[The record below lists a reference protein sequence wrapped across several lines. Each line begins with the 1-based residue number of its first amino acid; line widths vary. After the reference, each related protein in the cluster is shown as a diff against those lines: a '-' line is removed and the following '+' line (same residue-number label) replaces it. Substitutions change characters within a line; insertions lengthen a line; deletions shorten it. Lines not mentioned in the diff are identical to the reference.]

1 MNPKGNTSIGLDIS
15 GNLIS
20 VLQLEKHG
28 KEIRVLSA
36 RSMFIPPDLPSKE
49 ERDAALRE
57 GISRMLEGMELRK
70 TVLVTGLGGQVAFV
84 RKMKLPPVPK
94 GKIKQIVSYE
104 VQQQIPF
111 PLKEVVW
118 DYHLSTILKKKTT
131 SVEVTMAAVKGEMVE
146 NLVEQVRQGGGK
158 EPDVVDISVISL
170 HNALIYNEFLAP
182 DTTSIVVSVGWN
194 FTDIIIEEGNT
205 LAFTRSIPIGERNML
220 REIMKE
226 KGEGYNEAMQVLFSG
241 EDKAVESVW
250 QDLFTEIKR
259 TMNYYLSQVEKVASF
274 DEIVVHGRI
283 SSSPQFLKF
292 LSSYFPGNI
301 RSVDPWGKV
310 SRPAGVD
317 DGYYGIT
324 LGLALR
330 PLVDLSLEVNLLP
343 PRVVRKKVMER
354 KKPYFY
360 LSGILIPLVAATLSA
375 FSYQDY
381 TITQLKLERVEKA
394 VKSFEPYIPKIKELY
409 AKRREIEGKIK
420 EVESILSRKT
430 FWSDFL
436 REISLLTPSDIY
448 ITKIERGEA
457 SETTRPE
464 RRSQVVE
471 YGAVMVE
478 PTGPAEGYEGRRRR
492 RREPVA
498 KREIKQG
505 DSFLISGK
513 TKSFPRVD
521 EYISRL
527 QDSPLLEQVTLVNVA
542 REGEE
547 VAFLLQVKVKGKE

>member
-1 MNPKGNTSIGLDIS
+1 MNPKGNIGIGLDIS

-20 VLQLEKHG
+20 VLQLERHG
-28 KEIRVLSA
+28 KGIRVLSA

-57 GISRMLEGMELRK
+57 GVGRMLEGMEVRK
-70 TVLVTGLGGQVAFV
+70 AILVAGLGGQIAFV

-118 DYHLSTILKKKTT
+118 DYHLSTIIKKKTT
-131 SVEVTMAAVKGEMVE
+131 SVEVIMAAVKGEMVE
-146 NLVEQVRQGGGK
+146 NMVEQVRQGAGK
-158 EPDVVDISVISL
+158 EPDVVDISVIAL
-170 HNALIYNEFLAP
+170 HNALSYNELLTP
-182 DTTSIVVSVGWN
+182 DSTGIVVSVGWN
-194 FTDIIIEEGNT
+194 FTDIIIEEGGT

-226 KGEGYNEAMQVLFSG
+226 QGEGYNEAMGMLFSG
-241 EDKAVESVW
+241 ESKVVESVW

-283 SSSPQFLKF
+283 SRSPQFLKF

-301 RSVDPWGKV
+301 RRVDPWAKIPK
-310 SRPAGVD
+310 PAGVD
-317 DGYYGIT
+317 DGYYGTT

-330 PLVDLSLEVNLLP
+330 PLLDSPLEVNLLP
-343 PRVVRKKVMER
+343 PRVVRKKVMEK
-354 KKPYFY
+354 KKPYFF
-360 LSGILIPLVAATLSA
+360 LSGILIPFVAATLSA

-409 AKRREIEGKIK
+409 AKRREIEGKLREI
-420 EVESILSRKT
+420 ESVLSQKT

-448 ITKIERGEA
+448 ITKIARGEA
-457 SETTRPE
+457 SEMEKPARGN
-464 RRSQVVE
+464 RNVE
-471 YGAVMVE
+471 YGAVMLE
-478 PTGPAEGYEGRRRR
+478 PTQPTEGYGRRR

-498 KREIKQG
+498 KREIKKG
-505 DSFLISGK
+505 NSFLISGR

-527 QDSPLLEQVTLVNVA
+527 QDSPLMEEVTLVNVA

-547 VAFLLQVKVKGKE
+547 VAFLLQVKVKGKEQ